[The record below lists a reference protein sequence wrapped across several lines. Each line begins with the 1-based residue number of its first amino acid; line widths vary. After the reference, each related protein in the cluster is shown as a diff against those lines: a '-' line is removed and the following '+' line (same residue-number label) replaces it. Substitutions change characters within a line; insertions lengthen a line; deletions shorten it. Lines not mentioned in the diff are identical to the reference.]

1 MSFRPSHL
9 AWSTFWT
16 YCAHI
21 MQCTSNINKWSFMPW
36 WACRWTRRIIYSPVS
51 LTVFDQHVA
60 QFLML
65 VVDNGKG
72 ILCSIL
78 FCRWSQDWKS
88 RFWTVGNLK
97 PCISPSWYHL
107 HHNLQIATTADHGF
121 VKQLQKGIS
130 GARSD
135 DTKGLKGAIL
145 DWIVLH
151 GQSLHPVIAHNV
163 KVDRGFNHE
172 RMGALLCPADMDWTN
187 PEFVSCSSN

>member
-9 AWSTFWT
+9 AWLAFRT
-16 YCAHI
+16 YCACI
-21 MQCTSNINKWSFMPW
+21 MQCTSNINKRSFTPW
-36 WACRWTRRIIYSPVS
+36 WACRRTRRIVYSLVS
-51 LTVFDQHVA
+51 LTAFDWHVA
-60 QFLML
+60 QFLKL

-78 FCRWSQDWKS
+78 FFRWSQDWKS
-88 RFWTVGNLK
+88 GFWMVGNLK
-97 PCISPSWYHL
+97 PCILPSWYHL
-107 HHNLQIATTADHGF
+107 HHNLQIATTADRGF

-145 DWIVLH
+145 DWIVPH
-151 GQSLHPVIAHNV
+151 GQSLHPVITRNV
-163 KVDRGFNHE
+163 KVDRSFNHE
-172 RMGALLCPADMDWTN
+172 QMGALLCPADMDWTN